1 MEGNFNLYISKN
13 IINKMAEVS
22 VVEYNLDGQS
32 NQATPDLLFYT
43 YIKRWEIKSSHTL

>member
-22 VVEYNLDGQS
+22 VVEYNPEG
-32 NQATPDLLFYT
+32 P
-43 YIKRWEIKSSHTL
+43 IKSSNTWPAFLHLYQAMGD